1 MLVGTRIGDFHTN
14 GDDVD
19 DDSIIKLRR
28 LRGHTTSSTQQIFG
42 RVPQIS
48 LSHQVARP
56 LRGYIEKEVAK

>member
-28 LRGHTTSSTQQIFG
+28 LRGHIIDPTNIWTSASNFTQSSSSAAIEG
-42 RVPQIS
+42 VHRK
-48 LSHQVARP
+48 
-56 LRGYIEKEVAK
+56 RGC